1 MSLYGS
7 YYLYRTTSKI
17 NGVVYYPWSDLDL
30 SELRTVSA
38 LPMDFCDPDGL
49 IKLSE
54 KQKSRL
60 AGWMRPGEIC
70 ENPKMAHLISSFSIK
85 QVYYISYH
93 IIIISYH
100 IL

>member
-85 QVYYISYH
+85 QVCYISYH
-93 IIIISYH
+93 IV
-100 IL
+100 LF